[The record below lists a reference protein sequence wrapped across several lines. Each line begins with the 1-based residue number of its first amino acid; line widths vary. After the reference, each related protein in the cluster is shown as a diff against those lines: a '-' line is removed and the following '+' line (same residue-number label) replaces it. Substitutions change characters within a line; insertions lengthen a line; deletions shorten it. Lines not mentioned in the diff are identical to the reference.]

1 MRLRTHNIVRGRDH
15 VSDKCKIMF
24 LSDVEAGDLC
34 NSISTRQSLL
44 PAGTEIKSRSFYFNQ
59 F

>member
-1 MRLRTHNIVRGRDH
+1 MRLRTPIIVRGRDH
-15 VSDKCKIMF
+15 ESDKCKIMF

-44 PAGTEIKSRSFYFNQ
+44 PAGTEIIIRSFNLNQ